1 MGDNCRFSSL
11 GSLAMF
17 IFLYYNCVTSYHVY
31 FCLCLITQCKRAEVS
46 AYKFTQLL
54 AGRKHLENNS
64 VTWTFI
70 SLKELFFEEQ
80 SLL

>member
-1 MGDNCRFSSL
+1 MSKALKSRQDLDRPRLL
-11 GSLAMF
+11 GPRS
-17 IFLYYNCVTSYHVY
+17 
-31 FCLCLITQCKRAEVS
+31 KRAEVS